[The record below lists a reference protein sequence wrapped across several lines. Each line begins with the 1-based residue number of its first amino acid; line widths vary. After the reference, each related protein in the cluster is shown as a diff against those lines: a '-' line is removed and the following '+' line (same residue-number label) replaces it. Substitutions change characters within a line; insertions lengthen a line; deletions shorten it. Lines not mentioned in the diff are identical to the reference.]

1 MIIVR
6 GCFWLK
12 TIAYYI
18 SDYGY
23 GHATRSTAMIRELL
37 KQNETVQVI
46 ICHSFALGFLQQSF
60 KHEPRVTFREVATDV
75 GYVLQENSLEPD
87 AKPLNN
93 TVSSYA
99 SEFSAKL
106 DQEMQFMKE
115 KNISF
120 VISDISPLGISSAAA
135 LNIPCLGL
143 SNFTWYTAYQGLIEE
158 QLLAFLHEQ
167 YKQMT
172 YHFSLACSNE
182 PHWGIEENQSFGF
195 YSRYI
200 DNHEVQRI
208 RKEIDPA
215 GESHIIY
222 FGLGMKVDI
231 GTLSELA
238 IWQSPNCKFIVS
250 SNVNVNYPNV
260 YHIPTNAVET
270 QHYVAVADL
279 VLTKA
284 GWGTV
289 SEAVCAGAPLLITN
303 RSSMKEDRHTIDY
316 LVRHQLCD
324 IIEWKELESLVVTPS
339 LIESCRRQNIN
350 RYSNEAMYIA
360 KEINKKIKSK

>member
-1 MIIVR
+1 M
-6 GCFWLK
+6 K
-12 TIAYYI
+12 TIVYYI

-60 KHEPRVTFREVATDV
+60 KNEPRVTFREVATDV

-87 AKPLNN
+87 AKRLNN
-93 TVSSYA
+93 AVSSYV
-99 SEFSAKL
+99 SEFSTKL
-106 DQEMQFMKE
+106 NQEMHFIKE
-115 KNISF
+115 MQVSF

-135 LNIPCLGL
+135 LNMPSLGL
-143 SNFTWYTAYQGLIEE
+143 SNFTWYTAYEELIEE
-158 QLLAFLHEQ
+158 QWLSFLHEQ

-182 PHWGIEENQSFGF
+182 PRWGIEENQRFGF
-195 YSRYI
+195 YSRKINDY
-200 DNHEVQRI
+200 EVQRI
-208 RKEIDPA
+208 RKKIDPE
-215 GESHIIY
+215 GNCHIIY

-238 IWQSPNCKFIVS
+238 IWQSPSCKFIVS

-270 QHYVAVADL
+270 QYYVAAADL

-289 SEAVCAGAPLLITN
+289 SEAVCAGVPLLITN

-324 IIEWKELESLVVTPS
+324 IIEWKELESLVITPS

-350 RYSNEAMYIA
+350 YYKNEAMHIA

>member
-1 MIIVR
+1 M
-6 GCFWLK
+6 K

-23 GHATRSTAMIRELL
+23 GHATRSTAIIRELL
-37 KQNETVQVI
+37 KQNETMQVI
-46 ICHSFALGFLQQSF
+46 ICHSFALDFLQQSF
-60 KHEPRVTFREVATDV
+60 RHEPRVTFREVAIDV
-75 GYVLQENSLEPD
+75 GYVLKENSLEPD
-87 AKPLNN
+87 AKRLNN
-93 TVSSYA
+93 NVSYYV
-99 SEFSAKL
+99 SEFSTKL
-106 DQEMQFMKE
+106 NQEMCFMKE
-115 KNISF
+115 KNVSF

-135 LNIPCLGL
+135 LNIPSLGL
-143 SNFTWYTAYQGLIEE
+143 SNFTWYTAYEGLIEE
-158 QLLAFLHEQ
+158 QLLSFLHEQ

-172 YHFSLACSNE
+172 YYFSLACSNE
-182 PHWGIEENQSFGF
+182 PHWGIEEHQRVGF
-195 YSRYI
+195 YSRKI
-200 DNHEVQRI
+200 DDYEVQHI
-208 RKEIDPA
+208 RKKIDPE
-215 GESHIIY
+215 GNSHIIY

-250 SNVNVNYPNV
+250 SNVNVNHPNV

-270 QHYVAVADL
+270 QYYVAAADL

-289 SEAVCAGAPLLITN
+289 SEAVCAGVPLLITN

-324 IIEWKELESLVVTPS
+324 LIEWKELESLVVTPS
-339 LIESCRRQNIN
+339 LIETCRRQKVNHYKN
-350 RYSNEAMYIA
+350 KAMHIVE
-360 KEINKKIKSK
+360 KINKKIKSK

>member
-1 MIIVR
+1 M
-6 GCFWLK
+6 K

-23 GHATRSTAMIRELL
+23 GHATRSTAIIRELL
-37 KQNETVQVI
+37 KQNENVKII

-60 KHEPRVTFREVATDV
+60 RHEHRVAFREVATDV
-75 GYVLQENSLEPD
+75 GYVLKENSLEPD
-87 AKPLNN
+87 KKLLNN
-93 TVSSYA
+93 NVSSYV
-99 SEFSAKL
+99 SEFSIKL
-106 DQEMQFMKE
+106 DQETQFMKE
-115 KNISF
+115 KNVSF
-120 VISDISPLGISSAAA
+120 VISDISPLGIAGAAA
-135 LNIPCLGL
+135 LNIPSLGL
-143 SNFTWYTAYQGLIEE
+143 SNFTWYTAYEGLIEE
-158 QLLAFLHEQ
+158 HLLSFLHAQ

-195 YSRYI
+195 YSRDI
-200 DNHEVQRI
+200 DAHEVQRI

-231 GTLSELA
+231 GTLSELP

-250 SNVNVNYPNV
+250 SNVNVNHPNV
-260 YHIPTNAVET
+260 YRIPKAAVET
-270 QHYVAVADL
+270 QHYVATADL

-289 SEAVCAGAPLLITN
+289 SEAVCVGVPLLITN

-316 LVRHQLCD
+316 LVRHQLCNL
-324 IIEWKELESLVVTPS
+324 IEWKELESLVVTPS
-339 LIESCRRQNIN
+339 LIETCRRQNIN
-350 RYSNEAMYIA
+350 YYKNEAIHIA
-360 KEINKKIKSK
+360 EEINKKIKST

>member
-6 GCFWLK
+6 RCFWLK

-23 GHATRSTAMIRELL
+23 GHATRSTAIIRELVR
-37 KQNETVQVI
+37 QNENVKII
-46 ICHSFALGFLQQSF
+46 ICHSFALDFLQQAF
-60 KHEPRVTFREVATDV
+60 RHEPRVMFREVAIDV
-75 GYVLQENSLEPD
+75 GYVLKENSLEPD
-87 AKPLNN
+87 AKRLNN
-93 TVSSYA
+93 NVSSYV
-99 SEFSAKL
+99 SEFSTKL
-106 DQEMQFMKE
+106 NQEMCFMKE
-115 KNISF
+115 KNVSF

-135 LNIPCLGL
+135 LNIPSLGL

-158 QLLAFLHEQ
+158 QLLSFLHEQ

-172 YHFSLACSNE
+172 YYFSLACSNE
-182 PHWGIEENQSFGF
+182 PHWGIAENQRVGF
-195 YSRYI
+195 YSRKI
-200 DNHEVQRI
+200 DDYEVQRI
-208 RKEIDPA
+208 RKKIDPE
-215 GESHIIY
+215 GNSHIIY

-250 SNVNVNYPNV
+250 SNVNVNHPNV
-260 YHIPTNAVET
+260 YRIPKNAVET
-270 QHYVAVADL
+270 QHYVAAADL

-289 SEAVCAGAPLLITN
+289 SEAVCAGVPLLITN
-303 RSSMKEDRHTIDY
+303 RSSMKEDYHTIDY

-324 IIEWKELESLVVTPS
+324 LIEWKELGSLVVTSS
-339 LIESCRRQNIN
+339 LIETCRRQKVNHYKN
-350 RYSNEAMYIA
+350 KAMHIA
-360 KEINKKIKSK
+360 EKINKKIKSK

>member
-6 GCFWLK
+6 RCFWLK

-23 GHATRSTAMIRELL
+23 GHATRSTAIIRELL
-37 KQNETVQVI
+37 KRNENVKII
-46 ICHSFALGFLQQSF
+46 ICHSFALSFVQQSF
-60 KHEPRVTFREVATDV
+60 KHEPRIVFRKVVTDV

-87 AKPLNN
+87 AKLLSNN
-93 TVSSYA
+93 VSSYA
-99 SEFSAKL
+99 SEFSTKL

-135 LNIPCLGL
+135 LNIPSLGL

-158 QLLAFLHEQ
+158 QLLSFLHKQ

-250 SNVNVNYPNV
+250 SNVNVNHPNV

-270 QHYVAVADL
+270 QHYVAAADL

-289 SEAVCAGAPLLITN
+289 SEAVCAGVPLLITN

-339 LIESCRRQNIN
+339 LIESCRQQNIN
-350 RYSNEAMYIA
+350 HYNNEAIHIA

>member
-1 MIIVR
+1 M
-6 GCFWLK
+6 K

-23 GHATRSTAMIRELL
+23 GHATRSTAIIRELL
-37 KQNETVQVI
+37 KRNENVKII
-46 ICHSFALGFLQQSF
+46 ICHSFALSFLQQSF
-60 KHEPRVTFREVATDV
+60 KHEPRIAFRKVVTDV

-87 AKPLNN
+87 AKLLSNN
-93 TVSSYA
+93 VSSYA
-99 SEFSAKL
+99 SEFSTKL
-106 DQEMQFMKE
+106 DQEIQFMKE

-135 LNIPCLGL
+135 LNIPSLGL

-158 QLLAFLHEQ
+158 QLLSFLHKQ

-172 YHFSLACSNE
+172 YYFSLACSNE

-222 FGLGMKVDI
+222 FGLGMKVNI

-238 IWQSPNCKFIVS
+238 IWRSPNCKFIVS

-270 QHYVAVADL
+270 QYYVAAADL

-289 SEAVCAGAPLLITN
+289 SEAVCAGVPLLITN

-339 LIESCRRQNIN
+339 LIESCRQQNIN
-350 RYSNEAMYIA
+350 RYNNEAIHIA

>member
-6 GCFWLK
+6 RCFWLK

-23 GHATRSTAMIRELL
+23 GHATRSTAIIRELL
-37 KQNETVQVI
+37 KQNEIVQVI

-87 AKPLNN
+87 AKRLNN
-93 TVSSYA
+93 TVSSYV
-99 SEFSAKL
+99 SEFSTKL
-106 DQEMQFMKE
+106 NQEMCFMKE
-115 KNISF
+115 KNVSF

-135 LNIPCLGL
+135 LNIPSLGL
-143 SNFTWYTAYQGLIEE
+143 SNFTWYTAYEGLIEE
-158 QLLAFLHEQ
+158 HLLSFLHEQ

-172 YHFSLACSNE
+172 YDFSLACSND
-182 PHWGIEENQSFGF
+182 PHWGIKENQRFGF
-195 YSRYI
+195 YSRKI
-200 DNHEVQRI
+200 DDYEVQRI
-208 RKEIDPA
+208 RKKIDPE
-215 GESHIIY
+215 GNSHIIY

-250 SNVNVNYPNV
+250 SNVNVNHPNV
-260 YHIPTNAVET
+260 YHIPTNSVET
-270 QHYVAVADL
+270 QYYVASADL

-289 SEAVCAGAPLLITN
+289 SEAVCAGVPLLITN

-324 IIEWKELESLVVTPS
+324 IIEWKELESLVITPS

-350 RYSNEAMYIA
+350 RYKNEAIHIA

>member
-1 MIIVR
+1 MG

-23 GHATRSTAMIRELL
+23 GHATRSTAIIRELL
-37 KQNETVQVI
+37 KQNKNVKVI

-60 KHEPRVTFREVATDV
+60 KHEPRVMFRKVVTDV
-75 GYVLQENSLEPD
+75 GYVLKENSLEPD
-87 AKPLNN
+87 AKLLSNN
-93 TVSSYA
+93 VSSYV

-106 DQEMQFMKE
+106 NQEMCIMKE
-115 KNISF
+115 RNVSF
-120 VISDISPLGISSAAA
+120 VVSDISPLGIASASA
-135 LNIPCLGL
+135 LNIPSLCL
-143 SNFTWYTAYQGLIEE
+143 SNFTWYTAYEGLIEE
-158 QLLAFLHEQ
+158 QLLSFLHKQ

-182 PHWGIEENQSFGF
+182 PQWGSEENQRFGF
-195 YSRYI
+195 YSRKI
-200 DNHEVQRI
+200 DNYEVQRI
-208 RKEIDPA
+208 RQKIDPA
-215 GESHIIY
+215 GKSHIIY

-231 GTLSELA
+231 GTLSELP
-238 IWQSPNCKFIVS
+238 IWRSPNCKFIVS
-250 SNVNVNYPNV
+250 SNVRVNYPNV
-260 YHIPTNAVET
+260 YHIPNNAVET
-270 QHYVAVADL
+270 QHYVAAADL
-279 VLTKA
+279 ALTKA

-289 SEAVCAGAPLLITN
+289 SEAVCAGVPLLITN

-339 LIESCRRQNIN
+339 LIETCRRQNIN
-350 RYSNEAMYIA
+350 YYKNEAIQIA

>member
-1 MIIVR
+1 M
-6 GCFWLK
+6 K

-23 GHATRSTAMIRELL
+23 GHATRSTAIIRELL
-37 KQNETVQVI
+37 KLNETMKVI

-60 KHEPRVTFREVATDV
+60 KHEPRVMFREVATDV
-75 GYVLQENSLEPD
+75 GYVLQENLLEPD
-87 AKPLNN
+87 AKRLNN
-93 TVSSYA
+93 AVSSYV
-99 SEFSAKL
+99 SEFSTKL
-106 DQEMQFMKE
+106 NQEMHFIKE
-115 KNISF
+115 MQVSF

-135 LNIPCLGL
+135 LNMPSLGL
-143 SNFTWYTAYQGLIEE
+143 SNFTWYTAYEELIEE
-158 QLLAFLHEQ
+158 QWLSFLHEQ

-182 PHWGIEENQSFGF
+182 PRWGIEENQRFGF
-195 YSRYI
+195 YSRKINDY
-200 DNHEVQRI
+200 EVQRI
-208 RKEIDPA
+208 RKKIDPE
-215 GESHIIY
+215 GNCHIIY

-250 SNVNVNYPNV
+250 SNVNVNHPNV

-270 QHYVAVADL
+270 QHYVAAADL

-284 GWGTV
+284 GWGTI
-289 SEAVCAGAPLLITN
+289 SEAVCAGVPLLITN

-324 IIEWKELESLVVTPS
+324 LIDWEELESLIVTP
-339 LIESCRRQNIN
+339 LLLETCRRQRIN
-350 RYSNEAMYIA
+350 HYSNEAIHIA
-360 KEINKKIKSK
+360 KEINKKIQST